1 MLDISKYTDYWFE
14 NASLD
19 ELNAERDVVQ
29 WQGLN
34 NPALDDDFRE
44 ECREL
49 LYKFDDAIRK
59 KQYGDNDTWTS
70 PAKSEHGWYLP
81 SDNED

>member
-1 MLDISKYTDYWFE
+1 MLNISKYNEYWFQ

-34 NPALDDDFRE
+34 NTELDDDFRE

-49 LYKFDDAIRK
+49 LCVFDEWIRK
-59 KQYGDNDTWTS
+59 NNTAMMTVGHHLRTENT
-70 PAKSEHGWYLP
+70 GGIYLEP
-81 SDNED
+81 